1 MSEYTATQI
10 PKPSDEQAFER
21 CNEILWRC
29 VLGDHT
35 VQLHG
40 RRGQEQHGVDLTGLR
55 DGQPESIVGVQCKL
69 KSEGQRLTEAE
80 VRAEVE
86 KALTFSPPLS
96 EYTIVTTAPDDERIQ
111 KLAHQL
117 SISASENRVKPLKI
131 RILGWGSLEREIRR
145 FPDALN
151 AFDPSQTG
159 QGDRIERE
167 LDDLSGSVEKVREQ
181 IAVVHRAVTQ
191 GHAGNPI
198 VAATAVHSILGR
210 QVNSYAELVSSDP
223 STALRLLRRLQGE
236 LDDNARADIRFRVAA
251 NIAACQ
257 FNLGDEEAAA
267 QGFIAA
273 YGLDPGNPKAI
284 AHRALGLF
292 LLKDWTT
299 LKAFAKAQLSKQP
312 DNALLAAYHV
322 RGMIADPTVADPLD
336 QVPEAVRGTPEVA
349 EAHVLWL
356 MDRGSQGAWWDAAI
370 TAQEAHPDSE
380 PLRETYASAL
390 LERIVSRSRV
400 GGLERQSLTED
411 ERNDVETA
419 VEIYEGL
426 WPQLRDDPRRARE
439 EPVSIPINLIVAYR
453 LRHQSEQAVDTA
465 HEALA
470 RFPGN
475 ADVAKAAAAV
485 LMEQGEGA
493 QARALLSELEIDR
506 ETAMM
511 RFGLAMATEDWDT
524 VSDLV
529 DNHFAIFPE
538 TEHDMARAARVLVD
552 LNGLP
557 VHERR
562 EVLEAELGNFQ
573 RDVRASIALARNA
586 REHGLDDLGNR
597 YFAAAIMAFEG
608 VDNGLRA
615 RVVIAGEAL
624 ARGQHNVAADL
635 LTDCLPLDED
645 TFELRLLARALV
657 FDYPIRERAVRFFE
671 DLAPAV
677 QSLPDFQTLQGIL
690 HVNRGAPDDALEP
703 FSAAFELEP
712 SIDNLMTLIEVHHR
726 LGNTE
731 TIRALVQGDGIG
743 ALPGSA
749 LARVNLAHALL
760 AFGGHTDP
768 LELGYEA
775 VIEGL
780 AQADVVRRFLGLILR
795 AGMESVPSQTG
806 DLDSVVATGTW
817 IRLTSDRGESYE
829 SLVGEG
835 ADRPWGA
842 NADPTNP
849 FVVKALGL
857 EVGDSFEHV
866 AASGLRDTWNVKEV
880 KPRWLQALHYLGKD
894 FGRRFPD
901 ADGFSSIPIAEGD
914 IEPVLE
920 QVRRHSEAETRR
932 ADLYLVNGLPIALAA
947 GKSPGG
953 AIAFAEYLAS
963 IGEDLRVCYGTKD
976 ELSKALTMIGHNR
989 RSGAVLDAATAWFAA
1004 ELGVFPILEERL
1016 GPLAIPRSE
1025 FGRIQEVVA
1034 HLGSVPDGDTM
1045 TVTYQ
1050 GGQYVQHVITPEVQA
1065 RRMEES
1071 QSRLAAIEAACTV
1084 ESVVIPDELPD
1095 FGDRLLKVPFR
1106 NAFVPA
1112 VVARRNRL
1120 LLDED
1125 IVMRQWADRA
1135 FGTKGVW
1142 LQAVLFSALQ
1152 AGTMGWR
1159 DYCEA
1164 LVQLAARRH
1173 GHVFTSTQVLLS
1185 VFEDDLSTELVKL
1198 EAVCNYVGTPNADN
1212 VSLIES
1218 VAEFI
1223 NAIWTDASRADVRV
1237 ETATNLV
1244 LRALLVRDGAEVD
1257 AERTHELA
1265 KKLEDAPRTYFA
1277 SWLSEVS
1284 DTTRSQD
1291 NVGAGS

>member
-1 MSEYTATQI
+1 MSEYTAAQI

-29 VLGDHT
+29 VLRDDT

-40 RRGQEQHGVDLTGLR
+40 RRGQEQHGVDLMGLR
-55 DGQPESIVGVQCKL
+55 DDQPERIVGIQCKL

-96 EYTIVTTAPDDERIQ
+96 EYIIVTTAPDDEKIQ

-117 SISASENRVKPLKI
+117 SISGSENRGKPIKI

-145 FPDALN
+145 FPDALK
-151 AFDPSQTG
+151 AFDPSHTG
-159 QGDRIERE
+159 QGDRIERS
-167 LDDLSGSVEKVREQ
+167 LGDQSGSMEVFQEQ
-181 IAVVHRAVTQ
+181 MAVVHRAVTQ
-191 GHAGNPI
+191 GYAGNPI
-198 VAATAVHSILGR
+198 ITDTAVYSVLDR
-210 QVNSYAELVSSDP
+210 QINSYAELVSSDP
-223 STALRLLRRLQGE
+223 RTALGLLRQLQGE
-236 LDDNARADIRFRVAA
+236 LDDDVRADIRFRVAA

-257 FNLGDEEAAA
+257 FNLGDAEAAA

-273 YGLDPGNPKAI
+273 YGFDPGNRKAI
-284 AHRALGLF
+284 AYKALGL
-292 LLKDWTT
+292 LLLRDWTT
-299 LKAFAKAQLSKQP
+299 LKSFAKAQLSRQP
-312 DNALLAAYHV
+312 ENAPLAAYHI
-322 RGMIADPTVADPLD
+322 RGMIADPMVTDPLD

-356 MDRGSQGAWWDAAI
+356 MERGSQGAWWDAAI
-370 TAQEAHPDSE
+370 IAHEAHPDSDA
-380 PLRETYASAL
+380 LGETYACAL
-390 LERIVSRSRV
+390 LERIVSRV
-400 GGLERQSLTED
+400 GGLDRQSLTED
-411 ERNDVETA
+411 ERTDVETA
-419 VEIYEGL
+419 VAIYEDR
-426 WPQLRDDPRRARE
+426 WPQLRDDPRRAHE
-439 EPVSIPINLIVAYR
+439 EPVSVPINLIVAYR
-453 LRHQSEQAVDTA
+453 LGHQSEQGVDTA

-524 VSDLV
+524 VSELV

-538 TEHDMARAARVLVD
+538 TEHDFACAARVLVD
-552 LNGLP
+552 LTGSP
-557 VHERR
+557 VDERR
-562 EVLEAELGNFQ
+562 AVLEAELENFQ
-573 RDVRASIALARNA
+573 SDVRALILIAQNA
-586 REHGLDDLGNR
+586 REHGLDDLGDR
-597 YFAAAIMAFEG
+597 YFIAAVVAFDG
-608 VDNGLRA
+608 GDDGLRA
-615 RVVIAGEAL
+615 RVSIANEAL
-624 ARGQHNVAADL
+624 ARRQPDIAADL
-635 LTDCLPLDED
+635 LTGRLPLDQD
-645 TFELRLLARALV
+645 TFELRLLAKALV

-671 DLAPAV
+671 DVAPEV
-677 QSLPDFQTLQGIL
+677 RSLPDFQTLQGIL
-690 HVNRGAPDDALEP
+690 HVNRGAPDDALGP

-712 SIDNLMTLIEVHHR
+712 SINNLMTLVEVHHR
-726 LGNTE
+726 LGNTDA
-731 TIRALVQGDGIG
+731 IRALMQGDGIG
-743 ALPGSA
+743 TLPGSA

-760 AFGGHTDP
+760 AFGGNTDP

-817 IRLTSDRGESYE
+817 VRLTSDRGESYE

-849 FVVKALGL
+849 FVVMSLGL
-857 EVGDSFEHV
+857 KVGDSFEHV
-866 AASGLRDTWNVKEV
+866 AASGLRDTWTVKEV

-920 QVRRHSEAETRR
+920 QVRRHSDAKTRR

-953 AIAFAEYLAS
+953 AIAFADYLAS
-963 IGEDLRVCYGTKD
+963 IGKDLRVCYGTKD
-976 ELSKALTMIGHNR
+976 ELSEALTLIAHNR

-1004 ELGVFPILEERL
+1004 GLGVFPILEERL

-1025 FGRIQEVVA
+1025 FGRIQEMVA
-1034 HLGSVPDGDTM
+1034 HLGSVPDGETM
-1045 TVTYQ
+1045 TLTYQ
-1050 GGQYVQHVITPEVQA
+1050 GGQYIQSVITPEVRA
-1065 RRMEES
+1065 LRIEEF
-1071 QSRLAAIEAACTV
+1071 QSRLAAIEEACTV
-1084 ESVVIPDELPD
+1084 EPVVIPDGLNVP
-1095 FGDRLLKVPFR
+1095 FGD
-1106 NAFVPA
+1106 AFVPA

-1120 LLDED
+1120 LLNED
-1125 IVMRQWADRA
+1125 MMMRQLADRA
-1135 FGTKGVW
+1135 FETKGVW
-1142 LQAVLFSALQ
+1142 LQAVLLSALQ
-1152 AGTMGWR
+1152 ARTMDWG

-1164 LVQLAARRH
+1164 PRTIGRP
-1173 GHVFTSTQVLLS
+1173 STWPCVHQYSGASLS
-1185 VFEDDLSTELVKL
+1185 VRARYEYRTR
-1198 EAVCNYVGTPNADN
+1198 EARGCLQLCWHAQC
-1212 VSLIES
+1212 
-1218 VAEFI
+1218 
-1223 NAIWTDASRADVRV
+1223 R
-1237 ETATNLV
+1237 
-1244 LRALLVRDGAEVD
+1244 
-1257 AERTHELA
+1257 
-1265 KKLEDAPRTYFA
+1265 
-1277 SWLSEVS
+1277 
-1284 DTTRSQD
+1284 
-1291 NVGAGS
+1291 